1 MTKIFNKL
9 LLAGVSSCLLSS
21 LAFAQDTTC
30 YKNNVEKPSLIE
42 DISLDGGICN
52 GKFSLNQ
59 MKNNGWDVL
68 DIKINSSQNK
78 FNYTYYFTKNTNTN
92 KKADNVLLK
101 TSIIEPAT
109 TATNKEFSIK
119 PMGLKITNIE
129 NNKSVIPMGN
139 LIIGQTGIIIH
150 IFDNDRR
157 LIVSNA
163 KVISS
168 DSNSSVVEFFGFDDL
183 KQNAIPTSNRVVSNN
198 DILILNYMY
207 NSSLLIT
214 PTLDAFQNVRDNFK
228 LNNFVHSDIFAA
240 KLKVDHIPYPTKQDI
255 QKFAIE
261 QNLGTIFMVI
271 ENKVF
276 IIDTKTF
283 TILASYV
290 VNYENNAEVKMPFYT
305 RVEDIE
311 DSFFHFS
318 FFNFFS
324 GEKNLSYNDYY
335 KRILGIK

>member
-9 LLAGVSSCLLSS
+9 LLVGVSTCLLSN

-30 YKNNVEKPSLIE
+30 YKNGVEKPSLIE
-42 DISLDGGICN
+42 DVTLDGGICN
-52 GKFSLNQ
+52 GKLSLNQ
-59 MKNNGWDVL
+59 MKSNGWDVL

-78 FNYTYYFTKNTNTN
+78 FNYTYYFTKNTNSN
-92 KKADNVLLK
+92 QKANNVLLK
-101 TSIIEPAT
+101 TSITEAT
-109 TATNKEFSIK
+109 TPTNKEFSVK
-119 PMGLKITNIE
+119 PMGLKIGNIE

-139 LIIGQTGIIIH
+139 LLIGQTGVVIH
-150 IFDNDRR
+150 IFNNDKR

-168 DSNSSVVEFFGFDDL
+168 EANSSVVEFFEFNDL
-183 KQNAIPTSNRVVSNN
+183 KQEAIPTSNRVVATN

-207 NSSLLIT
+207 NSSLLIA
-214 PTLDAFQNVRDNFK
+214 PTLDSFQSVRENFK

-240 KLKVDHIPYPTKQDI
+240 KLKVDHKPYPTKEDI
-255 QKFAIE
+255 QNFAIE

-283 TILASYV
+283 AILDSYAI
-290 VNYENNAEVKMPFYT
+290 NYENAGAIMPFYT
-305 RVEDIE
+305 RVEEIE
-311 DSFFHFS
+311 ESI
-318 FFNFFS
+318 FNLSYFDFFS
-324 GEKNLSYNDYY
+324 GNKNLSYNDYY
-335 KRILGIK
+335 KRILGVK

>member
-9 LLAGVSSCLLSS
+9 LLVGVSTCLLSN

-30 YKNNVEKPSLIE
+30 YKNGVEKPSLIE
-42 DISLDGGICN
+42 DITLDGGICN

-78 FNYTYYFTKNTNTN
+78 FNYTYYFTKNTNSN
-92 KKADNVLLK
+92 QKANNVLLK
-101 TSIIEPAT
+101 TSITEPT

-119 PMGLKITNIE
+119 PMGLKIGNIE

-139 LIIGQTGIIIH
+139 LIIGQTGIVVH
-150 IFDNDRR
+150 IFDNDKR

-163 KVISS
+163 KVVSS
-168 DSNSSVVEFFGFDDL
+168 DLNSSVVEFFEFKDL
-183 KQNAIPTSNRVVSNN
+183 TQDAIPTSNRVVTTN

-214 PTLDAFQNVRDNFK
+214 PTLDSFQSVRENFK

-240 KLKVDHIPYPTKQDI
+240 KLKVDHKPYPTKEDI
-255 QKFAIE
+255 QNFAIE

-271 ENKVF
+271 ENKVY
-276 IIDTKTF
+276 IIDSKTF
-283 TILASYV
+283 TILESYAI
-290 VNYENNAEVKMPFYT
+290 NYENAEAIMPFYT
-305 RVEDIE
+305 RVEEIE
-311 DSFFHFS
+311 ESIFNLSFFD
-318 FFNFFS
+318 FFS
-324 GEKNLSYNDYY
+324 GEKNLSYNEYY

>member
-9 LLAGVSSCLLSS
+9 LLVGVSTCLLSN

-30 YKNNVEKPSLIE
+30 YKNGVEKPSLIE
-42 DISLDGGICN
+42 DITLDGGICN

-78 FNYTYYFTKNTNTN
+78 FNYTYYFTKNTNSN
-92 KKADNVLLK
+92 QKANNVLLK
-101 TSIIEPAT
+101 TSITEPT

-119 PMGLKITNIE
+119 PMGLKIGNIE
-129 NNKSVIPMGN
+129 NNKSIIPMGN
-139 LIIGQTGIIIH
+139 LIIGQTGIVVH
-150 IFDNDRR
+150 IFDNDKR

-168 DSNSSVVEFFGFDDL
+168 DLNSSVVEFFEFKDL
-183 KQNAIPTSNRVVSNN
+183 TQDAIPTSNRVVTTN

-214 PTLDAFQNVRDNFK
+214 PTLDSFQSVRENFK

-240 KLKVDHIPYPTKQDI
+240 KLKVDHKPYPTKEDI
-255 QKFAIE
+255 QNFAIE

-271 ENKVF
+271 ENKVY
-276 IIDTKTF
+276 IIDSKTF
-283 TILASYV
+283 TILESYAI
-290 VNYENNAEVKMPFYT
+290 NYENAEAIMPFYT
-305 RVEDIE
+305 RVEEIE
-311 DSFFHFS
+311 ESIFNLSFFD
-318 FFNFFS
+318 FFS
-324 GEKNLSYNDYY
+324 GEKNLSYNEYY

>member
-9 LLAGVSSCLLSS
+9 LLIGVSTCLLSS
-21 LAFAQDTTC
+21 LAFAQDTIC

-42 DISLDGGICN
+42 DVSLDGGICN
-52 GKFSLNQ
+52 SKFSLNQ
-59 MKNNGWDVL
+59 MKNNGWDIL
-68 DIKINSSQNK
+68 DIKIISSQNK
-78 FNYTYYFTKNTNTN
+78 FNYTYYFTKNINQN
-92 KKADNVLLK
+92 QKDNNVLLK
-101 TSIIEPAT
+101 TSIIEPT
-109 TATNKEFSIK
+109 TTTNKEFSIK

-150 IFDNDRR
+150 IFDNDKR

-168 DSNSSVVEFFGFDDL
+168 DSNSSVVEFCGFNDL
-183 KQNAIPTSNRVVSNN
+183 KQDAIPTSNRVVANN

-283 TILASYV
+283 TILASYA

-305 RVEDIE
+305 RVEEIE
-311 DSFFHFS
+311 DTIFNWSFFD
-318 FFNFFS
+318 FFS
-324 GEKNLSYNDYY
+324 GKKNLSYNDYY
-335 KRILGIK
+335 KRILGIN